1 MLENE
6 AANEEIIVDV
16 TDENDGQSQQEFQ
29 QSEPQ
34 QPEAQLA
41 AMLGQNPQLA
51 ASFAQ
56 FVANGGQ
63 GTPQVAVS
71 APQWIDPIQTA
82 EQAQAFQE
90 LQFSNPLEHH
100 RQQQQMM
107 QDKMQFENAR
117 GNISSVEQQVMGGL
131 NQWFGALAPALESHA
146 RAFVSQI
153 QRENFSAFAN
163 PQNVVAAVRE
173 ALKTK
178 AYDLSQNLQA
188 ARAQTP
194 KTPVLA
200 GSRGTPTP
208 SGQTTQRRVSLNQ
221 AQLAAAAKFRMTP
234 QEYAKEVMNNG
245 K

>member
-1 MLENE
+1 MFENE
-6 AANEEIIVDV
+6 AANNDELIVDV
-16 TDENDGQSQQEFQ
+16 IDDTGEQPSQFQ
-29 QSEPQ
+29 QSEV
-34 QPEAQLA
+34 QPETQLA

-63 GTPQVAVS
+63 APQATVS
-71 APQWIDPIQTA
+71 APQWVDPIQTL

-117 GNISSVEQQVMGGL
+117 GNVSRVEQQVMGSL
-131 NQWFGALAPALESHA
+131 NQWFGALAPALEGKA
-146 RAFVSQI
+146 QEFIAQV
-153 QRENFSAFAN
+153 QRDNFNAFAQ
-163 PQNVVAAVRE
+163 PDNVVKAIFD
-173 ALKTK
+173 ALKSK
-178 AYDLSQNLQA
+178 AFDLGQNLQA
-188 ARAQTP
+188 AQAQTP

-208 SGQTTQRRVSLNQ
+208 TGNNAPRRVSLTQ
-221 AQLAAAAKFRMTP
+221 GQVQAAAKFGMTP
-234 QEYAKEVMNNG
+234 QEYAREMGARNG
-245 K
+245 

>member
-1 MLENE
+1 MFENE
-6 AANEEIIVDV
+6 AANNDELIVDV
-16 TDENDGQSQQEFQ
+16 IDDTGEQPSQFQ
-29 QSEPQ
+29 QSEV
-34 QPEAQLA
+34 QPETQLA

-63 GTPQVAVS
+63 APQATVS
-71 APQWIDPIQTA
+71 APQWVDPIQTL

-117 GNISSVEQQVMGGL
+117 GNISSVEQQVMGSL

-146 RAFVSQI
+146 RAFVNQI
-153 QRENFSAFAN
+153 ERENFSAFAN

-173 ALKTK
+173 VLKTK

-188 ARAQTP
+188 AQAQTP

-208 SGQTTQRRVSLNQ
+208 TGNNAPRRVSLTQ
-221 AQLAAAAKFRMTP
+221 GQVQAAAKFSMTP
-234 QEYAKEVMNNG
+234 QEYAKELGTRNG
-245 K
+245 